1 MSDTNPKRGWGN
13 PLARVIVVLAAL
25 LGLVFGLGACSG
37 GSGVTPFPITPEI
50 ASAMPCEPTVG
61 PSPLQVSNSIAALA
75 EAKAPGRRAG
85 LEDWGLNPD
94 LKDPAAVK
102 AIEDVRSALRKR
114 VDECQKAAEPTPS
127 ATPTSSASPSATPSS
142 TPTAS
147 ASPTAT
153 PSATEDSCPTEFVQ
167 KLDPNRKYRFV
178 SDGLKGSATKK
189 RKQLLAALGHDYRYL
204 AFMGEQLF
212 HTSIEESKL
221 VKDDCLSVEGQTLH
235 AKVSGALLAAGVK
248 NGKAPA
254 DSYNTGMER
263 GKPVVAKRRGVYGD
277 RKATIYTLADGSKV
291 VVLDRCGNLVL
302 PSRPK
307 GLPVGKTDN
316 PPPPKPPHSNPP
328 PPVVGKKVWQDPA
341 RRGNVPRQVRG
352 SAPKAQKSHRQPN
365 RPADPP
371 ATYKPPKSPKKSPPK
386 DSTPTAQPS
395 DPPASN
401 ANDPKNDTRIDE
413 PDD

>member
-1 MSDTNPKRGWGN
+1 MSDANPKRGWGN
-13 PLARVIVVLAAL
+13 PLVRRLLAVAASLALVLS
-25 LGLVFGLGACSG
+25 LGACVG
-37 GSGVTPFPITPEI
+37 RNGVKPFPITPEI

-61 PSPLQVSNSIAALA
+61 PSPLQVSNTIAALA

-102 AIEDVRSALRKR
+102 AIDEVRSALRKR
-114 VDECQKAAEPTPS
+114 VDECQKAKPSPS
-127 ATPTSSASPSATPSS
+127 ATPTSSTSPSATPSS

-147 ASPTAT
+147 ASPSAT
-153 PSATEDSCPTEFVQ
+153 PSATETSCPAEFVQ

-178 SDGLKGSATKK
+178 SSGLKGSATKK
-189 RKQLLAALGHDYRYL
+189 RKQLLAALGHDHRYL
-204 AFMGEQLF
+204 AFVGEQLF

-221 VKDDCLSVEGQTLH
+221 VKDDCLSVEGQTLY

-254 DSYNTGMER
+254 DSYNTGMEK
-263 GKPVVAKRRGVYGD
+263 GKAVVAKKRGVYGD

-291 VVLDRCGNLVL
+291 VILDRCGNLVF

-316 PPPPKPPHSNPP
+316 PPPPKRPPHSNPP
-328 PPVVGKKVWQDPA
+328 PPVAGKKVWQDPA
-341 RRGNVPRQVRG
+341 QRGNVPRQVKG
-352 SAPKAQKSHRQPN
+352 KAPKARKSHRQPS

-371 ATYKPPKSPKKSPPK
+371 ATYKPPAPPKSSSPKN
-386 DSTPTAQPS
+386 STPTKQPS
-395 DPPASN
+395 ESPAKN
-401 ANDPKNDTRIDE
+401 ANDADNDERIDE